1 MHVYLWET
9 RKKLLEVKSAAT
21 TISVDHRRNVGTEI
35 KFYMKKEISWES
47 VNDNLQAH
55 YHLNSPTEVHKSMFH
70 EEDCILILIQRLQ
83 LYTVRNI
90 EERYKKKGKF
100 IS

>member
-1 MHVYLWET
+1 
-9 RKKLLEVKSAAT
+9 
-21 TISVDHRRNVGTEI
+21 
-35 KFYMKKEISWES
+35 MKKEISWES

-55 YHLNSPTEVHKSMFH
+55 YHLNSPTEVHKSMFD

-90 EERYKKKGKF
+90 EESTKKGKF
-100 IS
+100 ISYSLAEKL